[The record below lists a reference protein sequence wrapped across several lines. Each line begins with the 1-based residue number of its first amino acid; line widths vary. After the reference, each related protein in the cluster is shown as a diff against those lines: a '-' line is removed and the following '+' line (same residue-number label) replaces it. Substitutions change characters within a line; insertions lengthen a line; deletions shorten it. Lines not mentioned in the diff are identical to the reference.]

1 MENQC
6 KILSKKIE
14 CFYPDFFLCFSTA
27 LSTAEKLGITRIF
40 AVFNRCHSAYYYYD
54 SDSKIKRNKEVQS
67 SMKFIALKQNLL
79 EAINIVQR
87 AVMTKATLP
96 ILEGIYIEAGEKVK
110 LVGNCF
116 DLGIECC
123 IDADIKEKGSVVVE
137 ARMFG
142 EIIRKLPDA
151 PVYIEVLDGFKVRIE
166 CLSSYFEIRGMDG
179 ESYPLPPDYESDV
192 TVSLPQSVLK
202 ELIRQ
207 TIFAVGTD
215 ENRKIM
221 TGVLM
226 EAHQG
231 ELRMAALDGFRMA
244 VCSALIKEDA
254 NFKVVIPGKNMQE
267 ILRVLET
274 SDDDVKVSLA
284 GSLTIF
290 ALKNCRIVSKILEGE
305 FMNYQSYIPTQFETV
320 ITVNTRE
327 LEESMERASLITIE
341 DKRYPVRI
349 NISEEKMVISST
361 TEKGLSK
368 EEVNIENSGNTMQ
381 IGFNPRY
388 FLDALK
394 VINDEKIKIS
404 FTSPVGPCIITPIE
418 HERFLFLILPVRLKN

>member
-1 MENQC
+1 M
-6 KILSKKIE
+6 KII
-14 CFYPDFFLCFSTA
+14 
-27 LSTAEKLGITRIF
+27 
-40 AVFNRCHSAYYYYD
+40 V
-54 SDSKIKRNKEVQS
+54 
-67 SMKFIALKQNLL
+67 LKQNLM
-79 EAINIVQR
+79 EAINVVQK

-110 LVGNCF
+110 LIGNCF
-116 DLGIECC
+116 DLGIEYTL
-123 IDADIKEKGSVVVE
+123 DADVHRQGSVVIE

-151 PVYIEVLDGFKVRIE
+151 PVYIEVLEGFKVRIE
-166 CLSSYFEIRGMDG
+166 CLNSYFEIRGMDG
-179 ESYPLPPDYESDV
+179 DTYPMPPVYDSEF
-192 TVSLPQSVLK
+192 TLSLPQAVLK

-207 TIFAVGTD
+207 TIFAVGND

-226 EAHQG
+226 EAVQG
-231 ELRMAALDGFRMA
+231 ELKMAALDGFRMA
-244 VCSALIKEDA
+244 VCSSVIKEDV

-274 SDDDVKVSLA
+274 SEDAVTISMA
-284 GSLTIF
+284 GSLVSF
-290 ALKNCRIVSKILEGE
+290 DLKNCRIVSKVLEGE
-305 FMNYQSYIPTQFETV
+305 FMNYSSYIPAQFETV
-320 ITVNTRE
+320 INVNTRE
-327 LEESMERASLITIE
+327 LEESMERASLITSE

-349 NISEEKMVISST
+349 NLSYDKMVISST

-368 EEVNIENSGNTMQ
+368 EEIQIENSGNTMQ

-418 HERFLFLILPVRLKN
+418 HDRFLFLILPVRLKS

>member
-1 MENQC
+1 M
-6 KILSKKIE
+6 KII
-14 CFYPDFFLCFSTA
+14 
-27 LSTAEKLGITRIF
+27 
-40 AVFNRCHSAYYYYD
+40 V
-54 SDSKIKRNKEVQS
+54 
-67 SMKFIALKQNLL
+67 LKQNLI

-110 LVGNCF
+110 LVGNCY

-123 IDADIKEKGSVVVE
+123 VDADIQQKGSIVIE
-137 ARMFG
+137 AKMFG

-166 CLSSYFEIRGMDG
+166 CLNSYFEIRGMDG
-179 ESYPLPPDYESDV
+179 DTYPMPPEYEGEISLN
-192 TVSLPQSVLK
+192 LPQSVFK

-207 TIFAVGTD
+207 TIFAVGND

-226 EAHQG
+226 EAQQG
-231 ELRMAALDGFRMA
+231 ELKMAALDGFRMA
-244 VCSALIKEDA
+244 VCSSVIKEDI
-254 NFKVVIPGKNMQE
+254 NFKVVIPGRNMQE
-267 ILRVLET
+267 ILRVLDT
-274 SDDDVKVSLA
+274 SDENLSISLA
-284 GSLTIF
+284 GNLTSF
-290 ALKNCRIVSKILEGE
+290 GLKNCRIVSKVLEGE

-320 ITVNTRE
+320 INVNTRE
-327 LEESMERASLITIE
+327 LEESMERASLITSD

-349 NISEEKMVISST
+349 NLSDDRMVISST
-361 TEKGLSK
+361 TEKGRSK
-368 EEVNIENSGNTMQ
+368 EEIHIENSGNTMQ

-394 VINDEKIKIS
+394 VINDEKVKIS
-404 FTSPVGPCIITPIE
+404 FTSPVGPCILTPVE
-418 HERFLFLILPVRLKN
+418 HDRFLFLILPVRLKN

>member
-1 MENQC
+1 M
-6 KILSKKIE
+6 KII
-14 CFYPDFFLCFSTA
+14 
-27 LSTAEKLGITRIF
+27 
-40 AVFNRCHSAYYYYD
+40 V
-54 SDSKIKRNKEVQS
+54 
-67 SMKFIALKQNLL
+67 LKQNLM

-96 ILEGIYIEAGEKVK
+96 ILEGIYIEADEKVK
-110 LVGNCF
+110 LIGNCF

-123 IDADIKEKGSVVVE
+123 VDADIQRKGSIVIE
-137 ARMFG
+137 ARIFG
-142 EIIRKLPDA
+142 EIVRRLPDA

-166 CLSSYFEIRGMDG
+166 CLNSYFEIRGMDG
-179 ESYPLPPDYESDV
+179 ESYPMPPEYESEISL
-192 TVSLPQSVLK
+192 SLPQSQLR

-221 TGVLM
+221 TGVLV
-226 EAHQG
+226 EARQG
-231 ELRMAALDGFRMA
+231 ELKMAALDGFRMA
-244 VCSALIKEDA
+244 VCSSLIKEDV
-254 NFKVVIPGKNMQE
+254 NFKVVIPGRNMQE

-274 SDDDVKVSLA
+274 SEENVTISLA
-284 GSLTIF
+284 GSLTSF
-290 ALKNCRIVSKILEGE
+290 ALENCRIVSKVLEGE

-320 ITVNTRE
+320 INVNTRE
-327 LEESMERASLITIE
+327 LEESMERASLITSD

-349 NISEEKMVISST
+349 NLDDDKMVISST
-361 TEKGLSK
+361 TERGMSK
-368 EEVNIENSGNTMQ
+368 EEINIENSGNAMQ

-394 VINDEKIKIS
+394 VINDENIKVS
-404 FTSPVGPCIITPIE
+404 FTSPVGPCIITPVE